1 MIVPTSAAIW
11 RRTAETRCNSEPPVE
26 PSTSGT
32 RPNPMHSSSGSSDSA
47 SWTWSRGEAGGSGA
61 AASRAASSATV
72 AASASAALPMARPPK
87 KNSAPMIRNG
97 SFGRPGM
104 SANEATTP
112 PATIGARRWPVIWL
126 TTWEPRSCV
135 LAARVTMMPVATEIS
150 SAGICAARP
159 SPTDSSEKCC
169 TASPKGRFCISTPI
183 TMPPMRLIIVI
194 STAAIAS
201 PLTNFEA
208 PSIAP

>member
-1 MIVPTSAAIW
+1 VASTAA
-11 RRTAETRCNSEPPVE
+11 V
-26 PSTSGT
+26 
-32 RPNPMHSSSGSSDSA
+32 
-47 SWTWSRGEAGGSGA
+47 
-61 AASRAASSATV
+61 
-72 AASASAALPMARPPK
+72 ASAALAIARPPK

-97 SFGRPGM
+97 IFGRPGI
-104 SANEATTP
+104 SAKAAMTA
-112 PATIGARRWPVIWL
+112 PATIGARRWAPICP
-126 TTWEPRSCV
+126 TTWVPRSSL

-159 SPTDSSEKCC
+159 SPTDSREKCW
-169 TASPKGRFCISTPI
+169 TASPNGRCCIRTPT
-183 TMPPMRLIIVI
+183 TMPPMRLMLVM